1 MLDLKQPEEK
11 DEVNGSQ
18 HSMREENHSMLVEH
32 LGQTQILTE
41 VAINEDSHTN
51 SPKSEQQA

>member
-41 VAINEDSHTN
+41 VAINEDSHSN
-51 SPKSEQQA
+51 SPKSEQ